1 MYLCHMVLQSA
12 LTSKALVTFIT
23 LILDFHLTSFCLT
36 HVVLFLVLSN
46 LGLCQELFAAQG
58 TEQLGL
64 SGGVHTLRG
73 FLWSLVMFD
82 LTHVFMLFMLVHL

>member
-1 MYLCHMVLQSA
+1 MYLCHMVRQSA
-12 LTSKALVTFIT
+12 LTSKALATLIT

-46 LGLCQELFAAQG
+46 LGLSQELFAAKG
-58 TEQLGL
+58 TEQFGL
-64 SGGVHTLRG
+64 SGGVHPWRG

-82 LTHVFMLFMLVHL
+82 LTHVFMLSMLVPL